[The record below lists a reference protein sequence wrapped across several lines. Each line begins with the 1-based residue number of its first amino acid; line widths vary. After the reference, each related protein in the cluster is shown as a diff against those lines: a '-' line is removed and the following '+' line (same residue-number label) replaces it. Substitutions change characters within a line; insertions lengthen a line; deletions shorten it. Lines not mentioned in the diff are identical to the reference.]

1 MTNHRRY
8 PLPINIKTQKD
19 VLRTEASMTL
29 PSDLNELDQ
38 MMRASKA
45 TGKIIV
51 VYNQGGVLGVNVEQN
66 TRIPTKVSD
75 EVRQLVNVGTR
86 ELGGE

>member
-1 MTNHRRY
+1 M
-8 PLPINIKTQKD
+8 PINIKTQKD